1 MNPDPGPYLLLNQR
15 VPWLPIVGPVFL
27 FLNTYFSLFIIST
40 RTHHM
45 WFQLYQQSHLT
56 HSILHALK
64 IEVA

>member
-40 RTHHM
+40 PK
-45 WFQLYQQSHLT
+45 Y
-56 HSILHALK
+56 AL
-64 IEVA
+64 VSTVGTL